1 MKIFINLFPKVKM
14 MHCPQCIEM
23 NEQLKKACKSKR
35 VQLGMNVPDKFSEI
49 LILALNVNEKSEFQQ
64 L

>member
-1 MKIFINLFPKVKM
+1 M

-23 NEQLKKACKSKR
+23 NEQLKKECKSNR
-35 VQLGMNVPDKFSEI
+35 VKLGMNVPDKFSEI